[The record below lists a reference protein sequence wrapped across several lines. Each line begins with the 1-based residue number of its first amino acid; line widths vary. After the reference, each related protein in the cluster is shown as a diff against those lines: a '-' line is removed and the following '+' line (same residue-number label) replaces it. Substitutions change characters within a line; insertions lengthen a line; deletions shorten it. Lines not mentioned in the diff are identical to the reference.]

1 MQNWIAEKIE
11 PWPIEKLIPSVRNA
25 RTHSEVQVGQIA
37 ASIQEFGFT
46 NPVLIGDDGSLVAGH
61 GRLLAAHKLGI
72 TQVPVVVLSHL
83 TATQRRLLM
92 LADNKIAEN
101 AAWDD
106 DLLQAEISALLEEGA
121 NLGLTGFDAD
131 EVDKMLAGMDALAG
145 QTDEDLVPEPEENPV
160 SVLGDIW
167 ICGDHVV
174 GCLDCT
180 QPESY
185 GAIMGTDQ
193 ATMMF
198 TDPPYNIGMGDY
210 ATTFRHKIRG
220 EKSRPIQNDNLGEKF
235 GAFLESFL
243 KASLQHVEGGCYV
256 SMSADE
262 MSALQAAFLS
272 AGGSFKTWIIWVKQ
286 GPTLG
291 NADYQRQYEP
301 FLYGYSNQG
310 KRYWCGARDQRNVWN
325 FNRPTDSKLH
335 PTMKPVELVEKAV
348 SNSSRV
354 GDVVLDPFGGSG
366 TTMIA
371 CQKRS
376 RKARLMEL
384 DPRYV
389 DVIVRRWCEYTGEDA
404 KRQSDGLL
412 FSDALL
418 GKAQEPLQQTAK
430 PIVSKRP
437 KEKKGKAHEKRKKKK
452 PN

>member
-106 DLLQAEISALLEEGA
+106 DLLQAEIAALLEEGA
-121 NLGLTGFDAD
+121 QLGLTGFDAD

-145 QTDEDLVPEPEENPV
+145 QTDEDQVPDLEEELISKPGDV
-160 SVLGDIW
+160 WLCGEHKVL
-167 ICGDHVV
+167 CGDA
-174 GCLDCT
+174 LLADSY
-180 QPESY
+180 ESLL
-185 GAIMGTDQ
+185 GQDKANMV
-193 ATMMF
+193 F
-198 TDPPYNIGMGDY
+198 TDPPYNVAYKGVPSNHRE
-210 ATTFRHKIRG
+210 T
-220 EKSRPIQNDNLGEKF
+220 IQNDDMDDEQY
-235 GAFLESFL
+235 GAFLQSIFAYLFEYVTGSLYVAFSSTQFATIQKSFL
-243 KASLQHVEGGCYV
+243 A
-256 SMSADE
+256 
-262 MSALQAAFLS
+262 
-272 AGGSFKTWIIWVKQ
+272 AGGQISTFLIWVKNRFV
-286 GPTLG
+286 LSMW
-291 NADYQRQYEP
+291 DYHQKYEP
-301 FLYGYSNQG
+301 ILYGWKKG
-310 KRYWCGARDQRNVWN
+310 AKGHWCGDRDQDNVWECSIHGKN
-325 FNRPTDSKLH
+325 TLH
-335 PTMKPVELVEKAV
+335 PTMKPVELVERAI

-354 GDVVLDPFGGSG
+354 GDLVLDVFGGSG

-384 DPRYV
+384 DPKYV

-418 GKAQEPLQQTAK
+418 GKSQEPLQQTAK
-430 PIVSKRP
+430 PIASKRS

>member
-11 PWPIEKLIPSVRNA
+11 SWPIEKLIPSVRNA

-72 TQVPVVVLSHL
+72 VQVPVVVLSHL

-131 EVDKMLAGMDALAG
+131 EVDKMLAGMEALAG
-145 QTDEDLVPEPEENPV
+145 QTDEDLAPEPEENPV
-160 SVLGDIW
+160 SMLGDIW
-167 ICGDHVV
+167 LCGDHVV

-185 GAIMGTDQ
+185 DAIMGTEQ
-193 ATMMF
+193 AATMF
-198 TDPPYNIGMGDY
+198 ADPPYNIGMGDPTKTLVQKY
-210 ATTFRHKIRG
+210 RK
-220 EKSRPIQNDNLGEKF
+220 EKKRIQNDNLGENF
-235 GAFLESFL
+235 GAFLRSWL
-243 KASLQHVEGGCYV
+243 PLALGKCEGAVYV
-256 SMSADE
+256 AMSIQE
-262 MSALQAAFLS
+262 MATLYQAFVDS
-272 AGGSFKTWIIWVKQ
+272 DGQFKSWLIWVKSS
-286 GPTLG
+286 PSLS
-291 NADYQRQYEP
+291 NADYQYQYEP
-301 FLYGYSNQG
+301 LLYGWR
-310 KRYWCGARDQRNVWN
+310 KDARRYWCGARDEKNVWN
-325 FNRPTDSKLH
+325 FNRPSSSKLH
-335 PTMKPVELVEKAV
+335 PTMKPVELVEKAIA
-348 SNSSRV
+348 NSSRV

-376 RKARLMEL
+376 RKARLLEI
-384 DPRYV
+384 DPHYV